1 MRTYHY
7 TPSVYAYV
15 AVKTKDG
22 EEYYDLTEDI
32 VSCDVN
38 RVCDNFSTFGITLL
52 NRGLKYNSLFS
63 PFDRIT
69 IFASKGGEKIR
80 LLTGYITKT
89 DVFTLYEQNF
99 KISGADTLYRL
110 SQLYF
115 DPNLHETGRV
125 LSEAV
130 PAQIDNEG
138 WKRLYVVLS
147 KIAGW
152 PEDMIKIEQAIPLGV
167 ISWARKLYLAQKVD
181 YEQSEQI
188 TQDMFQ
194 AIMSTSNVLAAYSSY
209 TGNVANTS
217 GGVGRAPNENVE
229 KAVQYALAIANDDTH
244 GYSLD
249 APLGNPD
256 YCCASL
262 ITAAFAAAG
271 FGVDATIASCGL
283 MIPDFLNHG
292 FEFIYD
298 STLKGIQRGD
308 IILITGHEHTEL
320 YIGGDEAVGAH
331 WDYDGRAGDSDG
343 KEISVMKYNRDKR
356 GYMGYMHY
364 KGKGK

>member
-52 NRGLKYNSLFS
+52 NRGLKYNGLFS

-110 SQLYF
+110 SQLWF
-115 DPNLHETGRV
+115 DPSLHETGRV
-125 LSEAV
+125 LSEAA

-138 WKRLYVVLS
+138 WKRLYVILT

-152 PEDMIKIEQAIPLGV
+152 PEDMIKIEQAIPMSV
-167 ISWARKLYLAQKVD
+167 VNWARKLYVAQKSD

-188 TQDMFQ
+188 MQEMFQ
-194 AIMSTSNVLAAYSSY
+194 AIMSTSNIVAAYSAY
-209 TGNVANTS
+209 GPTVTGNTS
-217 GGVGRAPNENVE
+217 GGEGKAANPQVE
-229 KAVQYALAIANDDTH
+229 KAVQYAIAVANDDTH
-244 GYSLD
+244 GYNLYD
-249 APLGNPD
+249 NQGNPD

-262 ITAAFAAAG
+262 ITAAFSAAG
-271 FGVDATIASCGL
+271 FPINGTLASTG
-283 MIPDFLNHG
+283 MMKIDFENHG
-292 FEFIYD
+292 FRFIED

-308 IILITGHEHTEL
+308 VIIISGHEHTEL
-320 YIGGDEAVGAH
+320 YIGGGQSVGALNN
-331 WDYDGRAGDSDG
+331 YDGRQGDSSG
-343 KEISVMKYNRDKR
+343 REISINTYNRDKR
-356 GYMGYMHY
+356 GFWGYLHY
-364 KGKGK
+364 EGV